1 MPCLSQNKDTVS
13 PVMYLPRGLFK
24 AILVLKTD
32 SGTYITQYTK
42 AGCKNYN
49 GYTRFYPAAMAQ
61 VMEKIIPV
69 AIAKP
74 IVPKVKLLTI
84 HGNVYYDFFYRS
96 AMDTPVNQKNFQQHT
111 ERINLQVMIKEKY
124 PVKLS
129 FTARQS
135 NSPYFRNFFDPN
147 FQFDRFNYARNL
159 RQKLTSKLNA
169 QLPKLPDLQ
178 QAEAALQ
185 EELNRYAALK
195 KKLDGPRGLQQMVED
210 KEKGMSTRK
219 ANADVAHVSSLL
231 NRDSLLPGKRDKQD
245 SLLVKAQAVPGQFDS
260 AKQQYTSLY
269 QKERSKIDSIAQ
281 KVNML
286 QKRVDSLKNS
296 VQQKMAMAKQ
306 QINKATSQKEL
317 MKIAAQYGIQ
327 TDEQGKL
334 EKHLASVKNFSI
346 GRGILDY
353 TELTAQHIT
362 ITGVNIEY
370 NSSYYAAIAVGKIDY
385 RFRDFYNKRSAN
397 NRQNNQ
403 YIVMG
408 RLGIGDKE
416 KKALIFSLFQGRKNT
431 AEYSLSDTVKNYVNI
446 MGYAVEAIYKKDEHS
461 SLSAE
466 FAKSTKPVSGGGNL
480 QGNKQTAALWNY
492 SDKTNMGIN
501 IKAQTHIPETNTRL
515 SGFYRK
521 TGQHFQSF
529 SLFSYNTDQT
539 AWLTRFDQSFLK
551 NKISLT
557 GMLRRNDF
565 TNPFTDKTFKT
576 STVFK
581 SVLLQ
586 VRFPKYPSLSLG
598 YYPGTQLY
606 LVNKELIRENAYYI
620 LNGSLVYS
628 YFVKQ
633 TGMNTTVVYNRYTN
647 QATDSGFV
655 LYKGVNYYAA
665 QTFFL
670 RRLQLQGGYAYT
682 KQPGLEFYTLEA
694 SGDYAFKKM
703 LRISAGAKYNKI
715 SGGSNYW
722 GERLQL
728 TADLK
733 RLGQLQLQYEKSYLP
748 TIQQTLYPV
757 ETGRLTY
764 YKYF

>member
-1 MPCLSQNKDTVS
+1 MV
-13 PVMYLPRGLFK
+13 
-24 AILVLKTD
+24 
-32 SGTYITQYTK
+32 
-42 AGCKNYN
+42 
-49 GYTRFYPAAMAQ
+49 
-61 VMEKIIPV
+61 
-69 AIAKP
+69 
-74 IVPKVKLLTI
+74 
-84 HGNVYYDFFYRS
+84 
-96 AMDTPVNQKNFQQHT
+96 
-111 ERINLQVMIKEKY
+111 KEKY
-124 PVKLS
+124 PLKFS

-147 FQFDRFNYARNL
+147 FQFDRFDYTRSIK
-159 RQKLTSKLNA
+159 QKLINKLNT
-169 QLPKLPDLQ
+169 QLPQLPDLQ
-178 QAEAALQ
+178 QAEAALK
-185 EELNRYAALK
+185 EEQNRYARLK
-195 KKLDGPRGLQQMVED
+195 KKADGPAGLQQLIED
-210 KEKGMSTRK
+210 KEKRMSSREAKGSETNIK
-219 ANADVAHVSSLL
+219 GLL
-231 NRDSLLPGKRDKQD
+231 KQD
-245 SLLVKAQAVPGQFDS
+245 SLLTGVQAVQGRFDS
-260 AKQQYTSLY
+260 ATRQYTFLY
-269 QKERSKIDSIAQ
+269 QKEKSKLDSVAQ
-281 KVNML
+281 KITML
-286 QKRVDSLKNS
+286 QKKVDSLKNS
-296 VQQKMAMAKQ
+296 LQQKIAMAKQ
-306 QINKATSQKEL
+306 LINKATSQKDL
-317 MKIAAQYGIQ
+317 IKIAATYGIQ
-327 TDEQGKL
+327 TDGQEKL
-334 EKHLASVKNFSI
+334 EKHLASVKKLSI
-346 GRGILDY
+346 GRSILDY

-362 ITGVNIEY
+362 ITGINIEY
-370 NSSYYAAIAVGKIDY
+370 NSSYYAAIAAGKIDY
-385 RFRDFYNKRSAN
+385 RFRDFYNKQSAN
-397 NRQNNQ
+397 IRQNNQ
-403 YIVMG
+403 YIIMG

-431 AEYSLSDTVKNYVNI
+431 TEYSLSDTVKNYVNI
-446 MGYAVEAIYKKDEHS
+446 MGYALEAIYKKNEHT

-466 FAKSTKPVSGGGNL
+466 FAKSTKPLSGGGNL

-492 SDKTNMGIN
+492 TDKTNMGIN
-501 IKAQTHIPETNTRL
+501 IKAQTIIPETNTRL

-551 NKISLT
+551 QKITFT

-606 LVNKELIRENAYYI
+606 LVNKELVRENAYYI

-665 QTFFL
+665 QTIFFKK
-670 RRLQLQGGYAYT
+670 LQLQGGYAYT
-682 KQPGLEFYTLEA
+682 KQPGLEFYTLET

-703 LRISAGAKYNKI
+703 LRISASAKYNKI
-715 SGGSNYW
+715 NSGKHYW

-733 RLGQLQLQYEKSYLP
+733 RLGQLQLQYEKSHLP